1 MHHYILI
8 TFFVYGGK
16 TKSMLAEEASHILQI
31 KTRKLK
37 DSFQYGEKKNSNEKG
52 PCNPK
57 KTKLKNKIHLPDSK
71 TLSILRNQNNMY

>member
-1 MHHYILI
+1 MHHFILI

-37 DSFQYGEKKNSNEKG
+37 DSFQYGEKKIAMKKDHAT
-52 PCNPK
+52 PK
-57 KTKLKNKIHLPDSK
+57 
-71 TLSILRNQNNMY
+71 RQN